1 MILLG
6 LTACG
11 LAMIAGGLLYLKTE
25 QKVKPLTIQST
36 TQDLRNFFEDFEL
49 IPSGPPTVVYW
60 NGKTDGQ
67 RASEVSLFQ
76 VSQAKTKADK
86 IIVRKALEKEGY
98 KRYIEQCFGLYA
110 ADSTWNFGYCAYDII
125 ESPSGIEG

>member
-49 IPSGPPTVVYW
+49 IPSGPPTVVY
-60 NGKTDGQ
+60 
-67 RASEVSLFQ
+67 
-76 VSQAKTKADK
+76 
-86 IIVRKALEKEGY
+86 
-98 KRYIEQCFGLYA
+98 
-110 ADSTWNFGYCAYDII
+110 
-125 ESPSGIEG
+125 